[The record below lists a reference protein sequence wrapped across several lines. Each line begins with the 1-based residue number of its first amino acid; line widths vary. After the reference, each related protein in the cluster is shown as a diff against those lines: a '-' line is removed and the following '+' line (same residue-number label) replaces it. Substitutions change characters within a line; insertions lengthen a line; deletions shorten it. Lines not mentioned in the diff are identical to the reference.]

1 MATFV
6 VAHGAWSSGFV
17 WKKMHSLLAAN
28 GHVLVAPCYTG
39 LGDRFH
45 LANPDIDLEMHIRDI
60 VSVLF
65 HEDLRDVVL
74 IGHSYGGIV
83 ATGTADRAAER
94 ISQIIY
100 LDALV
105 PKAGESMVDLA
116 TPEQRTRWLEGAKTQ
131 GEGWRVPPNP
141 LPPDTSAADAAW
153 IMPRRHGQPV
163 KSITSPLQLMNGPTK
178 LPRSYIYC
186 TKIAPGDMFGPFAR
200 AAKADAAW
208 RYFELD
214 ASHSPHVTAPDAL
227 AVVLNDIVS
236 KLSPPKP

>member
-17 WKKMHSLLAAN
+17 WKKMHPLLAAS
-28 GHVLVAPCYTG
+28 GHVLVAPSYTG

-83 ATGTADRAAER
+83 ATGVADRAAER
-94 ISQIIY
+94 LAQIVY
-100 LDALV
+100 LDAFV

-131 GEGWRVPPNP
+131 GEGWRVPSNP
-141 LPPDTSAADAAW
+141 LPPDTSAADVAW
-153 IMPRRHGQPV
+153 ITPRRHGQPI
-163 KSITSPLQLMNGPTK
+163 KSITSPLQLMNGETK
-178 LPRSYIYC
+178 LPRSFIYC
-186 TKIAPGDMFGPFAR
+186 TKIGPGDMFGPFAR

-214 ASHSPHVTAPDAL
+214 ASHSPHVTAPESL
-227 AVVLNDIVS
+227 AKVLNEIAS
-236 KLSPPKP
+236 TPPPPQP